1 MTVQSQLDSIYN
13 NRGNILRLMR
23 QFNVVK
29 DGEEFYFRWEEIPL
43 DENDFNNA
51 VNSVNAS
58 KRIIRETKE
67 ALNNII
73 GTAEDGKVVLINT
86 SIYGRPSFTVKVR
99 SNNKTTKNN
108 DDDLS
113 DTEHTWKVIGTD
125 GLHRKFRT
133 IKAKTKEEAI
143 KNALYSLEYDNKQKF
158 TLYGVECLN

>member
-43 DENDFNNA
+43 DENDFNDV
-51 VNSVNAS
+51 VNRSSTSNL
-58 KRIIRETKE
+58 IIKETKE
-67 ALNNII
+67 ALNTII

-86 SIYGRPSFTVKVR
+86 SIYGRPSFIVKVK
-99 SNNKTTKNN
+99 SSNKTTKTN
-108 DDDLS
+108 DDNLS

-133 IKAKTKEEAI
+133 VKAKTEEEAV
-143 KNALYSLEYDNKQKF
+143 KNALYSLEYDNKHKF
-158 TLYGVECLN
+158 TLYNVECLN

>member
-23 QFNVVK
+23 QFDEK
-29 DGEEFYFRWEEIPL
+29 ESYFKWEEIPL
-43 DENDFNNA
+43 DENDFNYA
-51 VNSVNAS
+51 VAIVGAS
-58 KRIIRETKE
+58 KRIIKETKE

-73 GTAEDGKVVLINT
+73 GKAEDGKVIIVNT
-86 SIYGRPSFTVKVR
+86 SIYGRPSFIVKVK
-99 SNNKTTKNN
+99 SSNKTTKTN
-108 DDDLS
+108 DDNLS

-143 KNALYSLEYDNKQKF
+143 KTALYSLEYDNKQKF
-158 TLYGVECLN
+158 TLYNVECLN